1 MLVLSVVA
9 GDWPSVKEASAGNS
23 SGEDDRAALADMW
36 ASVLDRGER
45 SPIPQLK
52 GVPGLLK
59 IRVSKLVQLQA
70 VTCGE
75 NQVIK
80 GVNVREKAFHRLLVE
95 DVNRLSTYIS
105 SDGLDGVL
113 NSFCVAGDYH
123 DVRSLRCCFLGDG

>member
-1 MLVLSVVA
+1 
-9 GDWPSVKEASAGNS
+9 
-23 SGEDDRAALADMW
+23 MW

-80 GVNVREKAFHRLLVE
+80 GANIREKALHSFFVG
-95 DVNRLSTYIS
+95 DVNCPSVCIS
-105 SDGLDGVL
+105 SDRFNSLL
-113 NSFCVAGDYH
+113 NPFCVAGD
-123 DVRSLRCCFLGDG
+123 DDDLGSLQCRLFGDCQTDTRRPTDDDHSLVLETV